1 MKHSYIHFAVI
12 TILSLILGS
21 CQKSFL
27 DPVINTDPNN
37 PTKVTPPTLL
47 ASSEGLL
54 AYASGGTYSWFSSI
68 LDQQTTGANN
78 QFTPYST
85 YNFATSDFDNMWTDS
100 YQYNMGTLVTL
111 KQQADQAKEPYYAGI
126 ARVLFAY
133 QMSLTT
139 DMWGDVP
146 YSQAF
151 NGKGGNLNPVF
162 DKQADIY
169 TSLQKVLDTAKLQL
183 SGSGGAVIPGSDDNI
198 YQGDVT
204 KWLKAANVLKA
215 RLYLHLSK
223 VDPANYQRALDAITS
238 GGFAS
243 NADDLTFTFGA
254 TQTNASPNYQL
265 STQRAGYMD
274 YGGNLPALMSAK
286 NDPRLPVYVSGYDP
300 AANTGSLGS
309 FFSSIGSPVYLITYS
324 EQNFILSEAY
334 LQTGNIAAAQKAYTA
349 AVSASLEKVGV
360 SARDEATYLAAN
372 STLPATGALAQIIT
386 QKYFALYLNPEA
398 YTDWRRTGYPVLKPN
413 TGSAIPRRFLYPLQ
427 ELQYNGKNV
436 PAGTNLFTHV
446 FWDK

>member
-1 MKHSYIHFAVI
+1 MKRSYIHFAVI
-12 TILSLILGS
+12 TILSIVLGS

-47 ASSEGLL
+47 ASSEGLV

-169 TSLQKVLDTAKLQL
+169 NSLQKVLDTAKLQL

-286 NDPRLPVYVSGYDP
+286 NDPRLPVYASGYDP

-309 FFSSIGSPVYLITYS
+309 FFSSIGSPVYLLTYS

-372 STLPATGALAQIIT
+372 GTLPATGALAQIIT